1 MAITIINNN
10 QQWAFNKMQS
20 ALVPQVLEVTSTNK
34 ANANFRYVFKITVN
48 GSFVGEFQVRP
59 SGVTLNGYFDFSNIV
74 VNFFKESTFK
84 TNFVTNTNDLIV
96 NKSLINDSSFIAETS
111 IDICEFDGVNVSAIM
126 GNILIYLYNGYPVAD
141 IFSSSQDF
149 GKICDYDKIFSV
161 SEKNKIFWQSQTSAT
176 LVPMRIKFINLPAT
190 NNVSIIQQDEYG
202 NDIGSAILKNIS
214 QPNIIQHQYIGGTDN
229 SHKISF
235 GGSVAQLFSHYKMS
249 LTIDGVTESIRCK
262 YSCKPFIELYYKNRL
277 GAFEQFVFFSATQQN
292 NIARKSYVPYVLQ
305 NFVQRSG
312 EYSAAI
318 QGGQFCTGYRGYV
331 LSNSKTYDIEVQPT
345 LKLVRQLTDETEHS
359 AYVELLNSN
368 LVYLCVPIDGSLGV
382 IYGHKFIPVVI
393 NTTSNVYWRKHIDKA
408 TVIQV
413 SLTLPSYK
421 THSN

>member
-1 MAITIINNN
+1 
-10 QQWAFNKMQS
+10 
-20 ALVPQVLEVTSTNK
+20 
-34 ANANFRYVFKITVN
+34 
-48 GSFVGEFQVRP
+48 
-59 SGVTLNGYFDFSNIV
+59 
-74 VNFFKESTFK
+74 
-84 TNFVTNTNDLIV
+84 
-96 NKSLINDSSFIAETS
+96 
-111 IDICEFDGVNVSAIM
+111 
-126 GNILIYLYNGYPVAD
+126 
-141 IFSSSQDF
+141 
-149 GKICDYDKIFSV
+149 
-161 SEKNKIFWQSQTSAT
+161 
-176 LVPMRIKFINLPAT
+176 MRIKFINLPAT

-292 NIARKSYVPYVLQ
+292 NIERKSYIPYVLQ
-305 NFVQRSG
+305 NFLQKSG
-312 EYSAAI
+312 GYSVAI